1 MTAIAVADAAAV
13 LSFRP
18 IYEPDLWWHLAQG
31 RENAAGRLIRTNLFS
46 FNYPDYR
53 QYYTSWLFDTA
64 AFLSWM
70 AGGPTAIQ
78 ILQAV
83 LLALTL
89 AVAYASCRV
98 RSSAASAAVMLI
110 LGFFILEPRAIP
122 RPHLVSF
129 AGVAAC
135 ALLLERALARRSAAP
150 LWWAVPLVAL
160 WSNLHVEC
168 IFGVALVALAAMT
181 EAIRPTSLPAV
192 EGRRAM
198 VVAVAC
204 AAATLVNPY
213 GWGLLKYVYEN
224 WSVPQI
230 LNIAELQPPPVL
242 AYRAFYVFLALCVVS
257 LVCRWRS
264 TTLREVVI
272 LMAFATLGLR
282 FIRLTPL
289 LWLATAPMVASALD
303 HLARRRAARFA
314 LLATAVC
321 LGGAVSRIPIRSLFT
336 QFAVG
341 SHAVAPES
349 FFSPRAIA
357 FAQRAGLEGP
367 VFNSHN
373 LGGYLAWSMYPRA
386 RVFQDARLQAYPPEH
401 FLSILVASQSQ
412 PDWDVLV
419 ADVDWAMLSLPR
431 PNQLSGVG
439 RFPDAEWSVVYRDDA
454 VEIRVRRRR
463 VKLVARSSSHE
474 PRVR

>member
-1 MTAIAVADAAAV
+1 MAVTALAIVGAAAV

-53 QYYTSWLFDTA
+53 QHYTSWLFDTS
-64 AFLSWM
+64 AFLAWT

-89 AVAYASCRV
+89 AVVYASCRA
-98 RSSAASAAVMLI
+98 RSSAASATAVLI

-129 AGVAAC
+129 AGMASC
-135 ALLLERALARRSAAP
+135 ALLLERAFARRSATL

-168 IFGVALVALAAMT
+168 IFGVALIALAAMT

-198 VVAVAC
+198 IVAVAC

-230 LNIAELQPPPVL
+230 LDIAELQPPPVWT
-242 AYRAFYVFLALCVVS
+242 YRAFYVFLALCLVS
-257 LVCRWRS
+257 LVWRWRS
-264 TTLREVVI
+264 ATLREVII

-289 LWLATAPMVASALD
+289 LWLVAAPMVAIEFD
-303 HLARRRAARFA
+303 RLARRRAARIA
-314 LLATAVC
+314 LLAAAAC
-321 LGGAVSRIPIRSLFT
+321 IGLAVSRIPIRLLFT
-336 QFAVG
+336 QVAIG
-341 SHAVAPES
+341 SHAVAPEH
-349 FFSPRAIA
+349 FFSPRAIE
-357 FAQRAGLEGP
+357 FAQRSGLEGP
-367 VFNSHN
+367 VFTSHN
-373 LGGYLAWSMYPRA
+373 LGGYMAWSMYPRA
-386 RVFQDARLQAYPPEH
+386 RIFQDARLQAYPPEH

-412 PDWDVLV
+412 RDWDVLV

-439 RFPDAEWSVVYRDDA
+439 RFPDAEWAVVYRDDA
-454 VEIRVRRRR
+454 VEIRVRR
-463 VKLVARSSSHE
+463 KLDE
-474 PRVR
+474 